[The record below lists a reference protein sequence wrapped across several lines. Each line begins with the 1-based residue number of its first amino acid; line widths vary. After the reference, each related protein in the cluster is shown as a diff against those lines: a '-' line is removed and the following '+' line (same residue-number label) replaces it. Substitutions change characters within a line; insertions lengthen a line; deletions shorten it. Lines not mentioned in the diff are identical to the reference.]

1 MPIISF
7 VRKCVFFSG
16 AVMFGS
22 EVLEVYANLIL
33 DWIFQFDLPICYL
46 QKSSACAEGT
56 VNVMNFLKQELLI
69 KP

>member
-33 DWIFQFDLPICYL
+33 DWIF
-46 QKSSACAEGT
+46 
-56 VNVMNFLKQELLI
+56 
-69 KP
+69 

>member
-1 MPIISF
+1 MGRSEVPIFMKEFVSMPIISF

-33 DWIFQFDLPICYL
+33 DWIF
-46 QKSSACAEGT
+46 
-56 VNVMNFLKQELLI
+56 
-69 KP
+69 